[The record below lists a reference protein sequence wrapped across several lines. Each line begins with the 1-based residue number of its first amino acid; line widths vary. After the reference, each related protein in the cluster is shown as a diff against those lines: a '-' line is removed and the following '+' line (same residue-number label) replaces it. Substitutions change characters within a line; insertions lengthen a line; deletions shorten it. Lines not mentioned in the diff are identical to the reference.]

1 MKKQILLGLSAT
13 AILLIGVAI
22 LFPVFASAKV
32 NVNRNNP
39 ALKAR
44 ANQIDLLTQ
53 TLSHQVSDQDW
64 NAADATTRRLKLLT
78 GPSIE
83 LQFTQGTTLIGKG
96 QAKAGLRLQERA
108 AWVGDRPYWHS
119 PYVYIKLARSAKE
132 NGLPDLADRAYR
144 QAALLLDENPAIVP
158 DEQAKRL
165 RREASQAR

>member
-13 AILLIGVAI
+13 AILLIGVAF

-32 NVNRNNP
+32 NVNRNSP
-39 ALKAR
+39 ALRAR
-44 ANQIDLLTQ
+44 AKQIDLLSQ
-53 TLSHQVSDQDW
+53 KLSLQVSNQDW
-64 NAADATTRRLKLLT
+64 DAAEATSQRLKLFT
-78 GPSIE
+78 NPKNE
-83 LQFTQGTTLIGKG
+83 LQFTQGTILIGKG
-96 QAKAGLRLQERA
+96 QAKEGLRLQERA
-108 AWVGDRPYWHS
+108 AWVGNRPYWHS
-119 PYVYIKLARSAKE
+119 PHVYIQLARSAKE

>member
-53 TLSHQVSDQDW
+53 TLSQQVSDQDW
-64 NAADATTRRLKLLT
+64 NAADATTKRLKILT

-83 LQFTQGTTLIGKG
+83 LQFVRGTILIGKG
-96 QAKAGLRLQERA
+96 RAKEGLRLQERS
-108 AWVGDRPYWHS
+108 AWVGNRPYWHS
-119 PYVYIKLARSAKE
+119 PYVYIQLAGSAKE
-132 NGLPDLADRAYR
+132 NDIPDLADRAYR

-158 DEQAKRL
+158 AEQAKRL